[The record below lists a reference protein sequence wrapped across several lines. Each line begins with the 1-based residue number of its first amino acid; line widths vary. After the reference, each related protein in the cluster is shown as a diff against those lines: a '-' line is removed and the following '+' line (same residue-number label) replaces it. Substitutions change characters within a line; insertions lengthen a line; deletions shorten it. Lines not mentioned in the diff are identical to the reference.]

1 MAEIKRKFDFLGIK
15 AKEKRFKQKIMYFFS
30 NFHK

>member
-1 MAEIKRKFDFLGIK
+1 MAEIKRKFDFLGLK
-15 AKEKRFKQKIMYFFS
+15 VKEERFQQKIMYFFS